1 MGFKRNTT
9 TTAYLGG
16 AGENQDDLPDTNVP
30 DLLIATT
37 EVPKRF
43 KTIPNSAGTQSD
55 WEATSGDAEILNKP
69 TIPDA
74 QVPSDWTSTT
84 DPTQILNKPSIL
96 EPSYMFAHSTAAAII
111 SKPHSSSWV
120 THPLTPQTSSGIVWS
135 TNTNRAEISS
145 AGTYKVD
152 WHANWE
158 WPVGSTVSNPIYH
171 SYGGRILHNYGFQT
185 IYHGHQEV
193 YNNKITCVSGT
204 AIIVCGDFDTVE
216 FQVKGRYQNANGF
229 SVRTRNAQFTIVKIS
244 DNT

>member
-43 KTIPNSAGTQSD
+43 KTVPNSAGTQSD

-69 TIPDA
+69 TIPNA

-96 EPSYMFAHSTAAAII
+96 ECDYLYESHTGAII
-111 SKPHSSSWV
+111 SKSSSNAWA
-120 THPLTPQTSSGIVWS
+120 THPLTIGTSNGMTWS
-135 TNTNRAEISS
+135 SNRASISS

-152 WHANWE
+152 WSASFE
-158 WPVGSTVSNPIYH
+158 WAQGSSASQRIFDIF
-171 SYGGRILHNYGFQT
+171 GGRILHNYGFQT
-185 IYHGHQEV
+185 LYYGECTIYASEIHACAG
-193 YNNKITCVSGT
+193 S
-204 AIIVCGDFDTVE
+204 AIFVCGDFDTIE
-216 FQVKGRYQNANGF
+216 LQVRGRYQTG
-229 SVRTRNAQFTIVKIS
+229 SSPTVRTRDAHLTIMKIS
-244 DNT
+244 NNT